1 LGCAGGAVA
10 GGWAGGARAG
20 TFLEGAGAGDGD
32 RAVEKERLPPP
43 DGEEDLDLPPRGIV
57 VSVVD
62 SLLNISDYM

>member
-1 LGCAGGAVA
+1 MA

-20 TFLEGAGAGDGD
+20 TFLEGAGVGDGD
-32 RAVEKERLPPP
+32 RAVEKERLPPA
-43 DGEEDLDLPPRGIV
+43 DGEDDLDRPPRGMIAV